1 MLDQWIAEARAG
13 RPVWIGDV
21 REGCPDAVPVVLQ
34 LQLQDGGLRQLSM
47 PLPRWQTPEQRDFVS
62 RYAAACVY
70 NALSAFSAREAAF
83 YLDLRAEAAAH
94 LLGQM
99 E

>member
-34 LQLQDGGLRQLSM
+34 LQLQ
-47 PLPRWQTPEQRDFVS
+47 
-62 RYAAACVY
+62 
-70 NALSAFSAREAAF
+70 AL
-83 YLDLRAEAAAH
+83 
-94 LLGQM
+94 LLLL
-99 E
+99 

>member
-34 LQLQDGGLRQLSM
+34 LHAPAPVADPGAEGLRV
-47 PLPRWQTPEQRDFVS
+47 PVRRG
-62 RYAAACVY
+62 
-70 NALSAFSAREAAF
+70 
-83 YLDLRAEAAAH
+83 LRV
-94 LLGQM
+94 
-99 E
+99 

>member
-47 PLPRWQTPEQRDFVS
+47 PLPR
-62 RYAAACVY
+62 
-70 NALSAFSAREAAF
+70 
-83 YLDLRAEAAAH
+83 
-94 LLGQM
+94 
-99 E
+99 

>member
-34 LQLQDGGLRQLSM
+34 REQPATEHPRADRYSAVREHFGGSM
-47 PLPRWQTPEQRDFVS
+47 AGGPAGGAGRWAGRRGGGAAPPRGGGRS
-62 RYAAACVY
+62 RCT
-70 NALSAFSAREAAF
+70 
-83 YLDLRAEAAAH
+83 
-94 LLGQM
+94 
-99 E
+99 